1 LFCGTEI
8 ASVTAKVGYSF
19 SGEGMDLFNKQDHEA
34 GSARP
39 PLAARMRPQTLA
51 EIAGQDH
58 ILGPNK
64 LLRRAIESDRLASLI
79 LYGPPGCGKTS
90 LAEVIARVTRRH
102 FEKTSGVLANVAAL
116 RDLLQAAFERRRRE
130 GLQTILFLDEIH
142 HFNKSQQDILLPYVE
157 DGAII
162 LIGAT
167 THNPFFFVN
176 SPLTSRSQIFELE
189 PLTEEVII
197 ALLRRALTDER
208 GLGPAPGQGGATL
221 EADDDALAHLA
232 RVCEGDARRALN
244 ALEIAVLTTPP
255 DARGRIHITRAVTED
270 SIQKKAVVYDRDDD
284 GHYDTISAFIKSVRG
299 SDPHA
304 AVYWLAKMIY
314 AGEDPRFIA
323 RRLIILASED
333 IGNADPRGLLMAV
346 AGLQAVEF
354 IGLPEARITLAHVT
368 TYLAC
373 APKSNAAY
381 LAVEK
386 ALGDIKE
393 GRVLPVPKALRGA
406 GYKGAKRLGHTGY
419 QYAHDYKDHFVD
431 QAYIPTSAVYYE
443 PTSQGYEDTLK
454 QRLAQWDQMRRKA
467 EGERQTTDDGRQT
480 GEEGKEAN
488 IERTMKK
495 DSKPRGMRGKP
506 LNPEH
511 RTPNT

>member
-1 LFCGTEI
+1 MAPLGPLVGIWNPRAKAPTMFCGTEI
-8 ASVTAKVGYSF
+8 DSVTAKVGYSF
-19 SGEGMDLFNKQDHEA
+19 SGDGMDLFNKQNSEA
-34 GSARP
+34 APARP

-58 ILGPNK
+58 VLGPGK

-90 LAEVIARVTRRH
+90 LAEVIARVTHRH
-102 FEKTSGVLANVAAL
+102 FEKTSGVLANVAVL

-130 GLQTILFLDEIH
+130 GVQTILFLDEIH

-167 THNPFFFVN
+167 THNPFFFIN

-208 GLGPAPGQGGATL
+208 GLRGVPL
-221 EADDDALAHLA
+221 DADDDALAHLA
-232 RVCEGDARRALN
+232 RVCEGDARRAFN
-244 ALEIAVLTTPP
+244 ALEIAALTTPP
-255 DARGRIHITRAVTED
+255 DAQGRIHITRAITED

-346 AGLQAVEF
+346 AGLHAVEF
-354 IGLPEARITLAHVT
+354 VGLPEARITLAHVT

-386 ALGDIKE
+386 ALSDIKE
-393 GRVLPVPKALRGA
+393 GRVLPVPKALRGTS
-406 GYKGAKRLGHTGY
+406 YKGAKRLGHTGY
-419 QYAHDYKDHFVD
+419 KYAHEYKDHFVD
-431 QAYIPTSAVYYE
+431 QAYMPTSAVYYE
-443 PTSQGYEDTLK
+443 PTSQGYEDTIK
-454 QRLAQWDQMRRKA
+454 KRLEQWNQMRRLAHRSPLGEGGKA
-467 EGERQTTDDGRQT
+467 ED
-480 GEEGKEAN
+480 
-488 IERTMKK
+488 
-495 DSKPRGMRGKP
+495 
-506 LNPEH
+506 
-511 RTPNT
+511 